1 MTDPAES
8 PRRTGVVWLILIAI
22 GIVAF
27 TVVGVFGSRIVG
39 GRLEAARQLDRAT
52 LLVERAGNAV
62 VAIDEVVRADVS
74 PSVAVKARDAGTRV
88 APARLLLEEAL
99 RLADSAMP
107 RLTDDEQRRA
117 TLLKDAAAARIE
129 MLDVAPAILAANIK
143 AADALPLAT
152 EAWTS
157 LVAAGGL
164 SDRAVA
170 EYNRLTKTGVQA
182 SVTFNAQA
190 DGGLL
195 NARDLLSRAAT
206 AFPEAG
212 VERYDAYVGQKLR
225 QVALLRQADIAWLAG
240 RIAEA
245 NTLIAAYNALGVGS
259 AAALKQLPATPSV
272 AVADAYKRL
281 TDLPTAAYFKARTK
295 ASTADKALKAQ

>member
-8 PRRTGVVWLILIAI
+8 PRRTRVVWLILIAL
-22 GIVAF
+22 GIVAL
-27 TVVGVFGSRIVG
+27 TAVGVFGSRIVG

-74 PSVAVKARDAGTRV
+74 PEVAVKARDVGTRV

-143 AADALPLAT
+143 AADAMPLAT
-152 EAWTS
+152 EAWVS
-157 LVAAGGL
+157 IVAAGGL

-182 SVTFNAQA
+182 SVTFNNQA
-190 DGGLL
+190 DGNLL

-212 VERYDAYVGQKLR
+212 VQRYDTYVGQKLR

-245 NTLIAAYNALGVGS
+245 NTLIVTYNAQGAVS
-259 AAALKQLPATPSV
+259 VAALKQLPATPSV

-281 TDLPTAAYFKARTK
+281 TDLPTASYFRARTK